1 MSSSPSPPSSL
12 GGGEGPSSSRR
23 GRRAGNDVWPE
34 PFVED
39 LALLVGTDA
48 SHTVGRLAAAQALAL
63 IFQVCSTWQAV
74 SHSDMLWQN
83 LTRRIW
89 NRHEL
94 LRQTWREEY
103 IYWHQTANNF
113 LHHRYTYNTLH
124 FVPENNVDGDDDDDD
139 NNNNNNNNDSL
150 FCRRLALSDHHLAAG
165 FSNGSVQLFFLPRRL
180 HLSTY
185 HPHHRDRLGRFSRA
199 VSGIILSDVQL
210 VFASLDGDIHVV
222 VIGDAAPPR
231 RAHLGDVVN
240 DGALVDFTGSDQWW
254 VGLYAGVP
262 GRAFHIWNRETEEL
276 VFVGGELTDPEALM
290 GWHLLTELT
299 EIVGRIRVTTRETAV
314 ACTSLQLMVIDL
326 QNQGIIIRA
335 QPSRRG
341 IIVAS
346 FDAYNETLVAV
357 DTRGMASMRSADNL
371 EERSRF
377 NVRGA
382 NQRGVVGCINGG
394 YGFMWLGNVV
404 RVWDIENGNYLYSFG
419 ERISDVNAI
428 IADERYVV
436 ACSSDATIH
445 LWDFGAQ

>member
-1 MSSSPSPPSSL
+1 MSSSSSPPSSL
-12 GGGEGPSSSRR
+12 GGGEGPSSSRSR
-23 GRRAGNDVWPE
+23 RRAGNDVWPE

-39 LALLVGTDA
+39 LALLVATYT
-48 SHTVGRLAAAQALAL
+48 SRSVGRLAAAQALSL

-74 SHSDMLWQN
+74 SHSDLLWQN
-83 LTRRIW
+83 LTRQIW

-94 LRQTWREEY
+94 LRPTWREEY

-124 FVPENNVDGDDDDDD
+124 FVPENNDDD
-139 NNNNNNNNDSL
+139 NNNNNDSL

-165 FSNGSVQLFFLPRRL
+165 FSDGSVQLFFLPTRL
-180 HLSTY
+180 HLSTF
-185 HPHHRDRLGRFSRA
+185 HPHHRDLLGRFSRA

-210 VFASLDGDIHVV
+210 VFATLDGDIHVV
-222 VIGDAAPPR
+222 IIGDAVPPR

-240 DGALVDFTGSDQWW
+240 DGALVDFTGCDQWW

-290 GWHLLTELT
+290 GWHLLTEVT

-335 QPSRRG
+335 EPSRRG
-341 IIVAS
+341 LIVAS
-346 FDAYNETLVAV
+346 FDARNETLVAV
-357 DTRGMASMRSADNL
+357 DIRGMASVRSMAHDL
-371 EERSRF
+371 EEICRF

-382 NQRGVVGCINGG
+382 NQRGVVGCMNGG
-394 YGFMWLGNVV
+394 YAMMWVGNVI
-404 RVWDIENGNYLYSFG
+404 RVWNIENGAYLYRLR
-419 ERISDVNAI
+419 ERIGNINAI
-428 IADERYVV
+428 IADERYVA

-445 LWDFGAQ
+445 LSDFGAQ

>member
-1 MSSSPSPPSSL
+1 MSSSSSV
-12 GGGEGPSSSRR
+12 GRGEGPSSSRSR
-23 GRRAGNDVWPE
+23 RRAGNDVWPE

-39 LALLVGTDA
+39 LAMLVAIDA
-48 SHTVGRLAAAQALAL
+48 SRSVGRLAAAQALTL

-74 SHSDMLWQN
+74 SHSDLLWQN
-83 LTRRIW
+83 LTRQIW

-113 LHHRYTYNTLH
+113 LHHRYIYNTLR
-124 FVPENNVDGDDDDDD
+124 FMPENNEDDE
-139 NNNNNNNNDSL
+139 NNNSL
-150 FCRRLALSDHHLAAG
+150 SCRRLQLSDYHLAVG
-165 FSNGSVQLFFLPRRL
+165 FSDGSVQLFFLPRRL
-180 HLSTY
+180 HLSTF

-222 VIGDAAPPR
+222 AIGDAALPR
-231 RAHLGDVVN
+231 RAHFGDVVN

-262 GRAFHIWNRETEEL
+262 GRAFQIWNRETEEL

-290 GWHLLTELT
+290 GWHILTELT
-299 EIVGRIRVTTRETAV
+299 EMVGRIRVTTRETAV
-314 ACTSLQLMVIDL
+314 ACTSLQLMAIDL
-326 QNQGIIIRA
+326 RNQGIIIRA

-341 IIVAS
+341 LIVAS
-346 FDAYNETLVAV
+346 FDARNETLVAV
-357 DTRGMASMRSADNL
+357 DSRGMASVRRADDL
-371 EERSRF
+371 EEICRF
-377 NVRGA
+377 NVRGD
-382 NQRGVVGCINGG
+382 NQRGVVGCMNGG
-394 YGFMWLGNVV
+394 YALMWIGSVI
-404 RVWDIENGNYLYSFG
+404 RVWDIEHGACLYSLR
-419 ERISDVNAI
+419 ERIGNNNAI
-428 IADERYVV
+428 IADERYVA

>member
-1 MSSSPSPPSSL
+1 MSSSSSPPSG
-12 GGGEGPSSSRR
+12 GGGEGPSSSRSR
-23 GRRAGNDVWPE
+23 RRAGNDVWPE

-39 LALLVGTDA
+39 LALLVATEA
-48 SHTVGRLAAAQALAL
+48 SRSVGRLAASQTLAL
-63 IFQVCSTWQAV
+63 IFQVCSSWQAV
-74 SHSDMLWQN
+74 SHSDLLWQN

-89 NRHEL
+89 NRHRL

-103 IYWHQTANNF
+103 IYRHQTANNF
-113 LHHRYTYNTLH
+113 LHHRYLYSTLH
-124 FVPENNVDGDDDDDD
+124 FVPENDDDDD
-139 NNNNNNNNDSL
+139 NNNNNDSL
-150 FCRRLALSDHHLAAG
+150 LCHRLALSDHHLAAG
-165 FSNGSVQLFFLPRRL
+165 FSDGSVQLFFLPRRL
-180 HLSTY
+180 HLSTF

-222 VIGDAAPPR
+222 VIGDAPPPR

-240 DGALVDFTGSDQWW
+240 DGALVDFTGCDQWW

-276 VFVGGELTDPEALM
+276 VFIGGELTDPEALM
-290 GWHLLTELT
+290 GWHQLTEVM
-299 EIVGRIRVTTRETAV
+299 EIIGRIRVTTQETAV
-314 ACTSLQLMVIDL
+314 ACTSLQLMIIDL

-346 FDAYNETLVAV
+346 FDARNESLVAV
-357 DTRGMASMRSADNL
+357 DSRGAASVRRANDL
-371 EERSRF
+371 EEICRF

-382 NQRGVVGCINGG
+382 SQRGFVGCMNGG
-394 YGFMWLGNVV
+394 YALMWTGNVI
-404 RVWDIENGNYLYSFG
+404 RVWDIEHGAYLYSLR
-419 ERISDVNAI
+419 ERIGDINAI
-428 IADERYVV
+428 IADERYVA
-436 ACSSDATIH
+436 ACSGDATIH

>member
-1 MSSSPSPPSSL
+1 MSSSSSPPSSL
-12 GGGEGPSSSRR
+12 GGGGPSSSRSR
-23 GRRAGNDVWPE
+23 RRAGNNVWPE

-39 LALLVGTDA
+39 LALLVATDA
-48 SHTVGRLAAAQALAL
+48 SRSVGRLAAAQALSL

-74 SHSDMLWQN
+74 SHSDLLWQN

-89 NRHEL
+89 NRNEL

-113 LHHRYTYNTLH
+113 LHHRYAYNTLH
-124 FVPENNVDGDDDDDD
+124 LVPENNYDDD
-139 NNNNNNNNDSL
+139 NNSI

-165 FSNGSVQLFFLPRRL
+165 FSEGSVQLFFLPTRL
-180 HLSTY
+180 HLSTF

-240 DGALVDFTGSDQWW
+240 DGALVDFTGCDQWW

-276 VFVGGELTDPEALM
+276 VFVGGELTDPEALI
-290 GWHLLTELT
+290 GWHLLTEVT
-299 EIVGRIRVTTRETAV
+299 EIVGRIRMTTRENAV
-314 ACTSLQLMVIDL
+314 ACTSLLLMVIDL

-341 IIVAS
+341 LIVAL
-346 FDAYNETLVAV
+346 FDARNSTLVAV
-357 DTRGMASMRSADNL
+357 DSRGVASVRGADDL
-371 EERSRF
+371 EEICRF

-382 NQRGVVGCINGG
+382 NQRGVVGCMNGG
-394 YGFMWLGNVV
+394 YALMWIGNVI
-404 RVWDIENGNYLYSFG
+404 RVWDIEHGAYLYSLR
-419 ERISDVNAI
+419 ERTGDINAI
-428 IADERYVV
+428 ITDERYVA

>member
-1 MSSSPSPPSSL
+1 MSSSSSPPSSL
-12 GGGEGPSSSRR
+12 GGVGGGEEPSSSRSR
-23 GRRAGNDVWPE
+23 RRAGNDVWPE

-39 LALLVGTDA
+39 LALLVASDA
-48 SHTVGRLAAAQALAL
+48 SRSIGRLAAAQALSV

-74 SHSDMLWQN
+74 SHSDLLWQN

-89 NRHEL
+89 NRHYL

-124 FVPENNVDGDDDDDD
+124 FVPENNDNDD
-139 NNNNNNNNDSL
+139 NNNNIDSL

-165 FSNGSVQLFFLPRRL
+165 FSDGSVQLFYIPTRL
-180 HLSTY
+180 QLSTF
-185 HPHHRDRLGRFSRA
+185 HPHHRDRLGPFSRA

-240 DGALVDFTGSDQWW
+240 DGALVDFTGCDQWW

-262 GRAFHIWNRETEEL
+262 GRAFHIWNKETEEL
-276 VFVGGELTDPEALM
+276 LFVGGELTDPEALM
-290 GWHLLTELT
+290 GWHLLTEVT
-299 EIVGRIRVTTRETAV
+299 ELVGRIRVTTRETAV
-314 ACTSLQLMVIDL
+314 ACTSLQIMVIDL

-335 QPSRRG
+335 QPFRRG
-341 IIVAS
+341 LIVAS
-346 FDAYNETLVAV
+346 FDARNETLVAV
-357 DTRGMASMRSADNL
+357 DNRGIATVRRADNL
-371 EERSRF
+371 EEICRF
-377 NVRGA
+377 NVGGA
-382 NQRGVVGCINGG
+382 NQRGIVGCMNGG
-394 YGFMWLGNVV
+394 YALMWIRNVIRV
-404 RVWDIENGNYLYSFG
+404 REIQHGAYLYSIR
-419 ERISDVNAI
+419 ERIGDINAI
-428 IADERYVV
+428 IADERYLA